1 MVGALSQGG
10 VIGDEIFNAERKC
23 LITDASTTVLKAA
36 RGKLAHISIWAVGTT
51 YTLDIYDDP
60 ATTNNRV
67 WQWVTADGKK
77 DVDLNFPMANGI
89 TAITTGTA
97 GGITITYS

>member
-10 VIGDEIFNAERKC
+10 VIGNEVFNAERKC
-23 LITDASTTVLKAA
+23 LITDASTTVLKAT
-36 RGKLAHISIWAVGTT
+36 RGKLAHVSIWAVGTT
-51 YTLDIYDDP
+51 FTLDIYDDP
-60 ATTNNRV
+60 VTSNNRV

-89 TAITTGTA
+89 VAITGGTP
-97 GGITITYS
+97 GGITITFS